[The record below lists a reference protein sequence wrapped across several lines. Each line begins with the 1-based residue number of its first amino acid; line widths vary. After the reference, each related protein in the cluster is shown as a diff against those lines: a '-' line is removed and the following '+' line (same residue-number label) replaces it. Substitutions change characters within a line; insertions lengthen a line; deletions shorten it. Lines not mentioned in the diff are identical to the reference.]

1 MFSAMRR
8 LKSYL
13 RATTGNERLN
23 HLMTMHI
30 HKERLDEVSMV
41 KVAKS
46 FVNKHAER
54 IQLFGEFSVADL
66 PKKPVEKENRSTQT
80 E

>member
-13 RATTGNERLN
+13 RATTGKERLN
-23 HLMTMHI
+23 YLMTMHI

-66 PKKPVEKENRSTQT
+66 QKKPVEEGEQVYSN
-80 E
+80 